1 MFLRNPFYGAF
12 GLDIGDLSIKL
23 IQLETSWRVGCGYYF
38 KVKEM
43 RSISLPPGYIV
54 NGEIQQPEE
63 VRKKL
68 LKLLD
73 KTEKRKSIKCPWVV
87 ADLPEPKSFLKVID
101 IDLPEDEL
109 TKEDVEFQAKKH
121 LPLDFEQTYI
131 DWQVIPHNKPES
143 KTTRLLVGAAAK
155 STADIYTYLL
165 ESVGLTPLAL
175 EFEGVAIARTMITAD
190 KSYTNEARAILDLG
204 ATRSSLIIYDQNTIQ
219 FTQEIDFSGELLTTA
234 IAQELKTDYPAAE
247 KLKLEN
253 GLSPNALYPKY
264 IKAVSETTENLI
276 TGIQKALDFYY
287 SHFPNTNKVTHIT
300 MCGGLARLKNLD
312 SIISQKIGIES
323 APGRAWKNLKNPD
336 PNFMSNV
343 DGLDF
348 VSALGLALRANN
360 YLER

>member
-1 MFLRNPFYGAF
+1 MFLRNPFYSAY
-12 GLDIGDLSIKL
+12 GLDIGDLTIKL
-23 IQLETSWRVGCGYYF
+23 IQLEANWRFGCGYYF

-73 KTEKRKSIKCPWVV
+73 KTEKRKAVKCPWVV

-101 IDLPEDEL
+101 IDLPEEEL

-121 LPLDFEQTYI
+121 LPLDFDQTYI
-131 DWQVIPHNKPES
+131 DWQVVPNNKPNS
-143 KTTRLLVGAAAK
+143 KTTRLLIGAAAK

-175 EFEGVAIARTMITAD
+175 EFEGVAIARAMITAD
-190 KSYTNEARAILDLG
+190 KSYINEARAILDLG
-204 ATRSSLIIYDQNTIQ
+204 ATRSSLIIYDQNTLQ
-219 FTQEIDFSGELLTTA
+219 FTKEIDFSGEILTTA
-234 IAQELKTDYPAAE
+234 IAQELKVDYPTAE
-247 KLKLEN
+247 KLKIEN
-253 GLSPNALYPKY
+253 GLLPNTLYPKY

-287 SHFPNTNKVTHIT
+287 GHFSDANKVTHIT

-312 SIISQKIGIES
+312 LVISQKVGITS
-323 APGRAWKNLKNPD
+323 APGHVWKNLKNPQTD
-336 PNFMSNV
+336 YMENV

-348 VSALGLALRANN
+348 VSALGLALRAVN